1 MKLRL
6 LLVVF
11 AVSFTSQVGRV
22 QESGDNP
29 FRKAKVGDY
38 VTYKMTTKIMDK
50 AIDGTMKQLVTAKS
64 DSEATIK
71 TTATVLGME
80 ASAQEEK
87 IDLTKPYDPAKAAL
101 SGNEKGKFEK
111 TGEGKEKIKL
121 GDKTY
126 DCTYLK
132 GKVAAEAAGIK
143 IDSEVKMWFS
153 SAVPLGGLVK
163 MEMKS
168 NFANLT
174 MEFSGS
180 GQGK

>member
-6 LLVVF
+6 LLVVL
-11 AVSFTSQVGRV
+11 AVGFTSQVGRV
-22 QESGDNP
+22 EEKGDNP

-50 AIDGTMKQLVTAKS
+50 AIDGTMKQIVTAKS
-64 DSEATIK
+64 DREATLK
-71 TTATVLGME
+71 TTATILGME

-101 SGNEKGKFEK
+101 SGSEKGKFDK
-111 TGEGKEKIKL
+111 TGEGKEKVKL

-132 GKVAAEAAGIK
+132 GKVTAEGGGLK
-143 IDSEVKMWFS
+143 IESEVKMWFS

-168 NFANLT
+168 NLANIT
-174 MEFSGS
+174 MEFAGS